1 MKVSGILSLGMATI
15 ELTRMTLRP
24 TVSCQGRVWFGLLSG
39 LLTAVLACGGVAT
52 GSSSSMS
59 GSSSGA
65 VGGGDGG
72 DGGSGGGGD
81 SRSNGVG
88 AGASPAVQ
96 GQGAARALVATIVQ
110 SLSTNS
116 SEVDVAVYSDASA
129 DRTLGPS
136 RPYGTKS
143 LDATPRIYDAG
154 SPEVAA
160 FLSHLAD
167 VGDVSALPCGQCLKS
182 TSFGTVT
189 TVSVAGATSGDLQC
203 LKNPSLAQASLAADC
218 AVLTGH

>member
-1 MKVSGILSLGMATI
+1 
-15 ELTRMTLRP
+15 MTLRP

-39 LLTAVLACGGVAT
+39 ILTAVLACGGVAT

-72 DGGSGGGGD
+72 SGGGGG
-81 SRSNGVG
+81 SSSNGVG
-88 AGASPAVQ
+88 AGASPAAQ

-136 RPYGTKS
+136 RPHGTKS
-143 LDATPRIYDAG
+143 LDATPKIYDAN

-160 FLSHLAD
+160 FLSHLAE
-167 VGDVSALPCGQCLKS
+167 VGDVSAIPCGQCLKS

-189 TVSVAGATSGDLQC
+189 TVSVDGATSGDLQC
-203 LKNPSLAQASLAADC
+203 LEKPSLAQAALAADC